1 MPAKQPQ
8 DLHTLFTNAFN
19 AGSAEGLLAL
29 YEENASFVT
38 GPAASVTG
46 KAAIAEVVAGFLS
59 LNGTV
64 QLDTV
69 SVTEGGGDIALIEGR
84 WTLDGTDPEGNA
96 VHLTGSS
103 REVVR
108 RQPDGSWLYV
118 IDNPGTES

>member
-38 GPAASVTG
+38 GPGASVTG
-46 KAAIAEVVAGFLS
+46 KAAIAEVIAGFLS
-59 LNGTV
+59 LKGTI
-64 QLDTV
+64 QLNTI
-69 SVTEGGGDIALIEGR
+69 SVTEGGEDIALIEGR
-84 WTLDGTDPEGNA
+84 WTLDGTDGDGNA
-96 VHLTGSS
+96 VHLAGFS

-108 RQPDGSWLYV
+108 LKPDGFWLYV

>member
-1 MPAKQPQ
+1 MPATKPH
-8 DLHTLFTNAFN
+8 DLHTLFTAAFN
-19 AGSAEGLLAL
+19 AASAEDLLAL
-29 YEENASFVT
+29 YEVNAAFVT
-38 GPAASVTG
+38 GPRASVIG

-59 LNGTV
+59 LEGRI

-69 SVTEGGGDIALIEGR
+69 SVTEGGGDIALLEGR
-84 WTLDGTDPEGNA
+84 WTLDGKDADGNA